1 MNQTTSFIPQKPLEN
16 KVESSGSQTSIF
28 LVASI
33 FIFIISLVATGSVY
47 FYKSLLNKK
56 IENMSASLEKAKAA
70 FEPALILELKKLNSR
85 IDASSS
91 IMAKHMAA
99 SQVFELLEEL
109 TLKSIR
115 YKKFG
120 YSTTNEK
127 ITVSVSGE
135 AKNYSSVALQ
145 SSILGKSPYIKD
157 PIFSNLSL
165 DNKGNVNFDLTAY
178 VDPSL
183 VSYSAALERAVEET
197 TAAPSQ

>member
-1 MNQTTSFIPQKPLEN
+1 MNQTTSFIPKKPLEN
-16 KVESSGSQTSIF
+16 KVESSGRQTSIF
-28 LVASI
+28 LVASV
-33 FIFIISLVATGSVY
+33 FIFIVSLVATGSVY
-47 FYKSLLNKK
+47 FYKSLLNKR
-56 IENMSASLEKAKAA
+56 IENMSVSLEKAKAA
-70 FEPALILELKKLNSR
+70 FEPALILELKRLNSR

-91 IMAKHMAA
+91 ITAKHMAA
-99 SQVFELLEEL
+99 SQVFELLEGL
-109 TLKSIR
+109 TLQSIR

-183 VSYSAALERAVEET
+183 VSYSTALERVTEET